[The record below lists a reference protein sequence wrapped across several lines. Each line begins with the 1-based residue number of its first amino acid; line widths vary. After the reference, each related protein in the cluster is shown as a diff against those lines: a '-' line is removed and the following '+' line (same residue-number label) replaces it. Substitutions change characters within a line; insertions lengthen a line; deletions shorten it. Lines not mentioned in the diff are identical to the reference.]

1 VSNPPAFPVRGSY
14 YGHEGVRQWRADVF
28 DVIDDVNVEA
38 EKLFDAGDGETVVMF
53 LRLRGVGIY
62 TRIPIDETWAAVWT
76 IRDGK
81 LVHAQGY
88 ISRRKALEAA
98 VTRPTRCG
106 VRGPFTSTVRLVAW
120 ATSNTVA
127 PGGGPTIRSTS
138 SEAPTTSLGPPAR
151 QSSAT

>member
-1 VSNPPAFPVRGSY
+1 MSRENLEVVRRWWASFNEEGMPSLDLCDEQIEVRNPPAFPVRGSY

-53 LRLRGVGIY
+53 LRLRGVAIY
-62 TRIPIDETWAAVWT
+62 TRIPIDETGAAVWT

-98 VTRPTRCG
+98 GLR
-106 VRGPFTSTVRLVAW
+106 
-120 ATSNTVA
+120 
-127 PGGGPTIRSTS
+127 
-138 SEAPTTSLGPPAR
+138 E
-151 QSSAT
+151 